1 MSHEKEET
9 IQIYQGWEEF
19 YGIEV
24 GDKRSVTN
32 WTFFPETNACL
43 ISFLP
48 SNLIEVF

>member
-24 GDKRSVTN
+24 GDKHFCPAV
-32 WTFFPETNACL
+32 
-43 ISFLP
+43 
-48 SNLIEVF
+48 